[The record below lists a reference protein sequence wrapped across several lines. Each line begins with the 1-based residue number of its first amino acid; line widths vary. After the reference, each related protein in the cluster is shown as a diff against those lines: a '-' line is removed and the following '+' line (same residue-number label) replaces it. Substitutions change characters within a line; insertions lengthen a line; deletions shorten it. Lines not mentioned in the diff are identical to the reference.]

1 MAITK
6 STFKGFVFSGA
17 SEMFIKTNKGEYKS
31 VDKDKVIP
39 KVTVTDDDVSV
50 TYCVDGNDYTELY
63 VKSQSNKTMELAPHT
78 EFSISTHVLVPQSG
92 CVQNRSFKLDDGRLV
107 IKGFMS
113 DGCLT
118 QHTYVLDNGTYS
130 AKPGYGLCLD
140 LGLTTDEIG
149 FLQQDEAEFFNEFTA
164 DGEKHNSYASRVI
177 PSKEKLDAANA
188 LIQKLFKDLDSMG
201 LTTAFDTDNG
211 QIGVI
216 NKLNKDE
223 YEQDGSDSSSDKFIF
238 VPDWLAVKTFSPI
251 TSVYLSDCWGIRIKR

>member
-1 MAITK
+1 MAIEK

-17 SEMFIKTNKGEYKS
+17 SEMFIKTNKGEYKG

-39 KVTVTDDDVSV
+39 KVTVTDDAVSV
-50 TYCVDGNDYTELY
+50 TYCVDGTDHAELY
-63 VKSQSNKTMELAPHT
+63 VKSEDGKRMEIAPRT
-78 EFSISTHVLVPQSG
+78 EFSINTHVLVPMSG
-92 CVQNRSFKLDDGRLV
+92 CLQTRTFSLVDGRLA

-113 DGCLT
+113 DGCLSE
-118 QHTYVLDNGTYS
+118 HTYVLENGTYS

-140 LGLTTDEIG
+140 LGLTTDEVG
-149 FLQQDEAEFFNEFTA
+149 FHQKDEAEFFNEFTA

-188 LIQKLFKDLDSMG
+188 LIQKLFADLDSMG

-223 YEQDGSDSSSDKFIF
+223 YEQDDSGNDEFIF
-238 VPDWLAVKTFSPI
+238 VPDWLAVKTFSPVNSI
-251 TSVYLSDCWGIRIKR
+251 YMSDCWGIRIKR